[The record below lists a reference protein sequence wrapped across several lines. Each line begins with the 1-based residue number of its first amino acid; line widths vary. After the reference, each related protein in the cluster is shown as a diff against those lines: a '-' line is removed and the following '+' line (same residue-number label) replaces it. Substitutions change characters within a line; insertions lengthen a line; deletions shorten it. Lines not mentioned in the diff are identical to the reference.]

1 MHECRYAGE
10 TFVPLII
17 QEEGKKSGEKCLQNS
32 STVFPN
38 PLGNFFS
45 SGFNVGD
52 FLSIDWETEKDA
64 GDITRDDRTNCTRMG
79 ALFPSEVAR
88 VPNRDDPDFLCTG
101 EARKTEVPFRGLSG
115 LEFGKEKPIGTGHVR
130 PVR

>member
-1 MHECRYAGE
+1 MHEFCYACE
-10 TFVPLII
+10 TFVPSII
-17 QEEGKKSGEKCLQNS
+17 QEEGKKSREKCLQNS

-38 PLGNFFS
+38 PLGNFFLR
-45 SGFNVGD
+45 GFNVGD

-64 GDITRDDRTNCTRMG
+64 RDITRDDRTNCTRRG
-79 ALFPSEVAR
+79 TLFPSEVAR
-88 VPNRDDPDFLCTG
+88 VPNHDDLDFSRTG
-101 EARKTEVPFRGLSG
+101 EARETGVPFRGLSG